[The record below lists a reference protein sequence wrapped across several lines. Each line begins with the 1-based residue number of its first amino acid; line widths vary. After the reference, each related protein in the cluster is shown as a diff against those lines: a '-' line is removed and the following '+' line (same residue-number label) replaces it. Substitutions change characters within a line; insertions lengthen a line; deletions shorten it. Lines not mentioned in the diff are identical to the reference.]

1 MARLA
6 WGPFTTIRSR
16 LGAAVALA
24 LLPVLLIGA
33 VQATIAFRKDA
44 EEQHAG
50 LALAAVRSAATARTE
65 LAGASVLLETLGP
78 QSIGLDCTRRLGE
91 ISGRLGGYENLIRF
105 DSQGRV
111 TCAAA
116 NVPADPAR
124 RSSDWFVRLAQGAP
138 SVAVRAPKSLSG
150 LEPALLAA
158 ERVAA
163 PDGSFDG
170 AMAAVVNL
178 RSLQPDLSD
187 PSLPP
192 GTAVALVDDRGRF
205 LSRTDTGAFPASV
218 APSRGGLG
226 SDGAVIDYGPDVSGQ
241 RRVYSMAPLIGDV
254 SVLLSAPAQGWFSW
268 ARLNLLSGVLLPL
281 LAFLTALI
289 AVLVV
294 TERVV
299 VRWLHYLQRI
309 ADIYAKGRFTVRPLQ
324 ASRAPPEI
332 RELAHALD
340 VMADAVTARDGQ
352 VAASLAEKDELMREI
367 HHRVR
372 NNLQVISSLLSMQQ
386 RALGDPVARDAI
398 FDTRQRINALA
409 LIYRALYQ
417 GADFKRV
424 DIRQFL
430 ADLLAQLVVEHQEH
444 GEVIAT
450 ELEADALI
458 IDPDKLAPLA
468 LFAVEAITNAQ
479 KHALA
484 VRGGVLRVR
493 FQVTGDDAE
502 LAIIDEGCGATP
514 ELAKAGVGRQLMT
527 AFARQL
533 RGRMEV
539 VANSGG
545 GVTASL
551 VFPTPKARSAGGQ
564 GDAGRRSRGNR
575 AAA

>member
-1 MARLA
+1 
-6 WGPFTTIRSR
+6 
-16 LGAAVALA
+16 
-24 LLPVLLIGA
+24 
-33 VQATIAFRKDA
+33 
-44 EEQHAG
+44 
-50 LALAAVRSAATARTE
+50 
-65 LAGASVLLETLGP
+65 
-78 QSIGLDCTRRLGE
+78 
-91 ISGRLGGYENLIRF
+91 
-105 DSQGRV
+105 
-111 TCAAA
+111 
-116 NVPADPAR
+116 
-124 RSSDWFVRLAQGAP
+124 LAQGAP
-138 SVAVRAPKSLSG
+138 SVAVRAPPSLSG
-150 LEPALLAA
+150 SEPALLAA
-158 ERVAA
+158 ERLAA

-170 AMAAVVNL
+170 AMAAVVSL
-178 RSLQPDLSD
+178 ESLQPDLSD

-192 GTAVALVDDRGRF
+192 GTAVALVDDRGGF
-205 LSRTDTGAFPASV
+205 LSRTDTGAFPATVAQSV
-218 APSRGGLG
+218 RRAASR
-226 SDGAVIDYGPDVSGQ
+226 GAVIGYGPDLRGQ
-241 RRVYSMAPLIGDV
+241 RRVYSIAPLIGDV
-254 SVLLSAPAQGWFSW
+254 FVVLSAPSQGWFSW

-309 ADIYAKGRFTVRPLQ
+309 ADIYAKGRFSVRPVQ

-332 RELAHALD
+332 RELAHALA
-340 VMADAVTARDGQ
+340 VMADAITTRDGQ
-352 VAASLAEKDELMREI
+352 VAASLAEKDALMREI

-372 NNLQVISSLLSMQQ
+372 NNLQVISSLLSIQQ
-386 RALGDPVARDAI
+386 RALGDPAARGAI

-417 GADFKRV
+417 GADLKRV

-450 ELEADALI
+450 DLKADALI

-484 VRGGVLRVR
+484 VRGGMLRVR
-493 FQVTGDDAE
+493 FSVTGDDAE
-502 LAIIDEGCGATP
+502 LAIIDEGCGAVP
-514 ELAKAGVGRQLMT
+514 ELARTGVGRQLMS

-551 VFPTPKARSAGGQ
+551 VFPTPSARSAGG
-564 GDAGRRSRGNR
+564 GVTSPRRGRGNR